1 MCSSAI
7 SIYGMPVMDT
17 AFHPQPSER
26 QIQAEEKRV
35 MASLVFGLEAIHV
48 VLDPPVD
55 VHGDF
60 IEVKS
65 VVDALD
71 RLFDTG
77 FDALGDGAGRGGKVG
92 DVLLPARSP
101 LLSLVG
107 HAGLGAGQH
116 HVQWC
121 EARNTGDSKGE
132 TLRASRGG
140 NSDGHCVEEEEVG
153 IGRV

>member
-1 MCSSAI
+1 
-7 SIYGMPVMDT
+7 MDT

-26 QIQAEEKRV
+26 QIHDEEDTW
-35 MASLVFGLEAIHV
+35 MASLVLGLETIHV

-55 VHGDF
+55 VHGHLL
-60 IEVKS
+60 EGKS
-65 VVDALD
+65 VVNSPD
-71 RLFDTG
+71 RFLDTG
-77 FDALGDGAGRGGKVG
+77 LDALGDGAGRGGKVG